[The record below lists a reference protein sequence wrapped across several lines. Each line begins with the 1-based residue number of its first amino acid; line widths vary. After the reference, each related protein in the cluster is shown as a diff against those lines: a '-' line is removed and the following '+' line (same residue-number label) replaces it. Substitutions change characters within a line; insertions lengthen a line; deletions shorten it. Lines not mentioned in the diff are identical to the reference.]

1 MDATL
6 RVALVTETFPP
17 EIGGVALCAGRFVE
31 VLRQYGWPVHVT
43 RPRQRADSP
52 EVPNTLLTRGL
63 PVPFDRGLQA
73 GLPATSALLAGW
85 RGFQPDVVHVMSE
98 GMLGWSALRAARR
111 LRLPV
116 LTSFHTNFH
125 AYGRHYG
132 LGALRGLALA
142 YLRRFHRHGMR
153 TLVPT
158 LQVRQQLEREGFGE
172 LVVIGRGVD
181 TALFS
186 PQRRRADLRASWG
199 AGADDPVALV
209 VGRLAPE
216 KGVPLAL
223 RAYRAM
229 KEAQAGA
236 KLVVVGEGPERRR
249 LEADAPEAVFTGLLH
264 GEELAAHYASAD
276 VFLFP
281 SLTETFGNVV
291 LEAMASGLA
300 VVAYDDAGAAQH
312 VESGGSGWLA
322 PCADEGAFVDGA
334 VRLGRSAELRRRLGA
349 AARRAV
355 LPLSWENIGQALSG
369 APAGGGPIY
378 LTCL

>member
-1 MDATL
+1 
-6 RVALVTETFPP
+6 
-17 EIGGVALCAGRFVE
+17 
-31 VLRQYGWPVHVT
+31 
-43 RPRQRADSP
+43 
-52 EVPNTLLTRGL
+52 
-63 PVPFDRGLQA
+63 
-73 GLPATSALLAGW
+73 
-85 RGFQPDVVHVMSE
+85 MSE
-98 GMLGWSALRAARR
+98 GLLGGSALRAARR
-111 LRLPV
+111 LRVPV

-142 YLRRFHRHGMR
+142 YLRRFHRHGAR

-158 LQVRQQLEREGFGE
+158 PQVRRQLEQAGFGG
-172 LVVIGRGVD
+172 LAVIGRGVD

-186 PQRRRADLRASWG
+186 PQRRQAGLRASWG
-199 AGADDPVALV
+199 ASADDPVALV

-249 LEADAPEAVFTGLLH
+249 LEADAPEAAFTGLLR

-312 VESGGSGWLA
+312 VESGASGWLA
-322 PCADEGAFVDGA
+322 PCGDEAAFVDGA
-334 VRLGRSAELRRRLGA
+334 VRLARSAELRRLLGE
-349 AARRAV
+349 AARRAAQ
-355 LPLSWENIGQALSG
+355 PLSWESVGEAYRERLREAARARGSI
-369 APAGGGPIY
+369 
-378 LTCL
+378 